1 MKIITYDKLSEKID
15 WSKKYN
21 PGWDKPD
28 LFRKI
33 EEKYGLYKGYSGWHS
48 ELATID
54 AAFSLVGG
62 NKTFLDLGCGSNS
75 RHDTF
80 DEVSRFREPWLCRAL
95 NELGVKVIGI
105 DIGNLD
111 GEEFEHYSLN
121 LLNENALSFLPD
133 NSIDIA
139 HEFQFFDSPF
149 LHDMISITDKE
160 LAEKVKNPEIP
171 YWSAG
176 DHSKYCLEIT
186 KRVLIPQLQRIVKP
200 DGYFVTT
207 EVEK

>member
-95 NELGVKVIGI
+95 MN
-105 DIGNLD
+105 
-111 GEEFEHYSLN
+111 
-121 LLNENALSFLPD
+121 
-133 NSIDIA
+133 
-139 HEFQFFDSPF
+139 
-149 LHDMISITDKE
+149 
-160 LAEKVKNPEIP
+160 
-171 YWSAG
+171 
-176 DHSKYCLEIT
+176 
-186 KRVLIPQLQRIVKP
+186 
-200 DGYFVTT
+200 
-207 EVEK
+207 

>member
-95 NELGVKVIGI
+95 SELGVKVIGI